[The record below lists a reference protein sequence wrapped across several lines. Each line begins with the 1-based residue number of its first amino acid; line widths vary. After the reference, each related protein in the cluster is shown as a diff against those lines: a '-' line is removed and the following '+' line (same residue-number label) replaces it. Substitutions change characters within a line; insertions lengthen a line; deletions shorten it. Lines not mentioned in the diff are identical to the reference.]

1 MQSALPVS
9 RPSGSQSLTRGL
21 DILRRLVDAGRPMS
35 QTELA
40 EQVGVHQSSVSR
52 ILSALAIAG
61 YVRKLDNRRFEPDFG
76 VITLASGVTNFP
88 LVRLPRATMLD
99 EARRRPG
106 TLITL
111 SILWRGQILYF
122 LRAGD
127 GSDDVEF
134 WGYGF
139 PLHKS
144 APGMRMLL
152 EFPEPEALEILRA
165 SRARHGWSPGTAA
178 TPANEVEALRRARKS
193 LDHDILIL
201 EEWHQ
206 GGEFGAATLIDYP
219 AEYPVALSLT
229 GPRSLATDAEVRLWM
244 HEIRRSVEKSLQ

>member
-1 MQSALPVS
+1 MQRKP
-9 RPSGSQSLTRGL
+9 PSVGSQSLTRGL

-40 EQVGVHQSSVSR
+40 EQVGLHQSSVSR
-52 ILSALAIAG
+52 ILSALANAG
-61 YVRKLDNRRFEPDFG
+61 YVRKVENRRFEPDFG
-76 VITLASGVTNFP
+76 VLTLSGAVTNFP
-88 LVRLPRATMLD
+88 LVRRPR
-99 EARRRPG
+99 EAMTDAARTRPG
-106 TLITL
+106 ALITL

-122 LRAGD
+122 LRAAEGHD
-127 GSDDVEF
+127 IVEF
-134 WGYGF
+134 WGGGF

-152 EFPEPEALEILRA
+152 ELPDEQALEMLRA
-165 SRARHGWSPGTAA
+165 SRTRHGWPADSDA
-178 TPANEVEALRRARKS
+178 TPTTEAEALRRARKL

-201 EEWHQ
+201 DGWNQ
-206 GGEFGAATLIDYP
+206 KGEFGAATLIDYP

-229 GPRSLATDAEVRLWM
+229 GRRNLAGDDEVRLWL

>member
-1 MQSALPVS
+1 
-9 RPSGSQSLTRGL
+9 L

-40 EQVGVHQSSVSR
+40 DLVGVHQSSVSR
-52 ILSALAIAG
+52 ILSALTNAG
-61 YVRKLDNRRFEPDFG
+61 YVRKLENRRFEPDFG

-88 LVRLPRATMLD
+88 LVRLPRAVVVD
-99 EARRRPG
+99 EARGRPG
-106 TLITL
+106 ILITL

-122 LRAGD
+122 LRAGE
-127 GSDDVEF
+127 GCYDDVEF
-134 WGYGF
+134 WGNGF

-165 SRARHGWSPGTAA
+165 SRARHGWPRDTAA
-178 TPANEVEALRRARKS
+178 TPVDEIDALRQAREL
-193 LDHDILIL
+193 LDRDILIL

-206 GGEFGAATLIDYP
+206 PGEFGAATLIDYP
-219 AEYPVALSLT
+219 AQYPIAISLT
-229 GPRSLATDAEVRLWM
+229 GRRNLATDDEVRLWI

>member
-1 MQSALPVS
+1 
-9 RPSGSQSLTRGL
+9 L

-40 EQVGVHQSSVSR
+40 ELVGVHQSSVSR
-52 ILSALAIAG
+52 ILSALANAG
-61 YVRKLDNRRFEPDFG
+61 YVRKLENRRFEPDFG

-88 LVRLPRATMLD
+88 LVRLPRPVMLD

-106 TLITL
+106 VLITL

-122 LRAGD
+122 LRAGEGCYED
-127 GSDDVEF
+127 AEF
-134 WGYGF
+134 WGSGF

-165 SRARHGWSPGTAA
+165 SRARHGWPRDTTA
-178 TPANEVEALRRARKS
+178 TPAGEIEALHRAREL

-201 EEWHQ
+201 EEWHKP
-206 GGEFGAATLIDYP
+206 GEVGAATLIDYP
-219 AEYPVALSLT
+219 VEYPVALSLT
-229 GPRSLATDAEVRLWM
+229 GRRDLASDDEMRLWM